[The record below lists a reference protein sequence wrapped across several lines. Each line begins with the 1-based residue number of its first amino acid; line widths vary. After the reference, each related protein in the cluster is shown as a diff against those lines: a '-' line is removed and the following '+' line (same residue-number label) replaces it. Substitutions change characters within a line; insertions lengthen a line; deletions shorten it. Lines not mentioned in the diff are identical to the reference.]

1 MPLNQEVEVV
11 EPVGEEV
18 AAVAASA
25 VSIAS
30 KRELSQRSN

>member
-18 AAVAASA
+18 AVVAANA

-30 KRELSQRSN
+30 KRDRSQRSN